1 MTETTET
8 GAGPRP
14 GELAGER
21 RRLEERAEAEMA
33 ALVGTLG
40 ELRALDH
47 AQRRGAGREEARNA
61 WVLDPEEGP
70 SGTPR
75 LFRVLD
81 GWIADRLGGPEGF
94 ANLQRV
100 AGHEKTLAERDPLTE
115 KA

>member
-1 MTETTET
+1 MTETTRT
-8 GAGPRP
+8 GATGA
-14 GELAGER
+14 EER
-21 RRLEERAEAEMA
+21 RSLEERAEAEMA
-33 ALVGTLG
+33 ALLGTLG

-47 AQRRGAGREEARNA
+47 AERRGAGREEARDR

-81 GWIADRLGGPEGF
+81 GWISDRLGGPEGF
-94 ANLQRV
+94 ANLSRA
-100 AGHEKTLAERDPLTE
+100 AGHEKVLAERDPLAK

>member
-1 MTETTET
+1 MTETTRTNATE
-8 GAGPRP
+8 A
-14 GELAGER
+14 EER
-21 RRLEERAEAEMA
+21 RGLEERAEAEMA
-33 ALVGTLG
+33 SLLGTLG

-47 AQRRGAGREEARNA
+47 AQRRGDGREEARDR

-70 SGTPR
+70 SWTPR

-100 AGHEKTLAERDPLTE
+100 AGYEKTLAERDPLAK